1 MSLDQEPWNTAI
13 PATEPSSGYD
23 PHTGIYH
30 SLVHLPKDGQIPT
43 ATDLDTATYV
53 LSRFPHP
60 DVSETKIALIDS
72 FTGQQLTYGQ
82 LRRSIVALA
91 AGLRDGLGVR
101 KGDVVLLLSPNSILY
116 PAICL
121 AIMSIGA
128 ILTPANPVNT
138 SSEIVKQANDSG
150 AKLVISDPEQLPKL
164 DGGINIPVM
173 TTTRT
178 SDLGYVSC
186 EELIECCSDVD
197 PPPRFSNSIL
207 QSETAA
213 ILYSSGTTGASKG
226 VILTHSNFISVMTL
240 MNWSV
245 EAMSAKDDTFLCFL
259 PMFHIYG
266 LAFFALGLL
275 TLGIKTV
282 LMPKFDLKSML
293 QSIEKH
299 RINNLPAVPPV
310 ILGMVKFADQL
321 GFDLSSLRRVGTGA
335 AALSGELGEEFRRR
349 FPWVELRPGYGL
361 TESCGATTMFAGD
374 EEAKRRPEGCGRL
387 LPCFEAKVV
396 DAETGEAMAP
406 YGRGELWVKSSTV
419 MKGYLRN
426 EEATAEAV
434 DSEGWLRTGDLC
446 YFDGEGVL
454 YVVDRIKELI
464 KHNGYQVAPAEL
476 EAILL
481 KHPQVMD
488 AAVIPIKD
496 AASGEI
502 PMAYVVRASAGLTED
517 QVIEFVAAQVAPY
530 KKVRKVAFIDT
541 IPKSAAGKILR
552 KTLISLNQHPL
563 TSKL

>member
-1 MSLDQEPWNTAI
+1 
-13 PATEPSSGYD
+13 
-23 PHTGIYH
+23 
-30 SLVHLPKDGQIPT
+30 
-43 ATDLDTATYV
+43 
-53 LSRFPHP
+53 
-60 DVSETKIALIDS
+60 
-72 FTGQQLTYGQ
+72 
-82 LRRSIVALA
+82 
-91 AGLRDGLGVR
+91 
-101 KGDVVLLLSPNSILY
+101 
-116 PAICL
+116 
-121 AIMSIGA
+121 
-128 ILTPANPVNT
+128 
-138 SSEIVKQANDSG
+138 
-150 AKLVISDPEQLPKL
+150 
-164 DGGINIPVM
+164 
-173 TTTRT
+173 
-178 SDLGYVSC
+178 
-186 EELIECCSDVD
+186 
-197 PPPRFSNSIL
+197 
-207 QSETAA
+207 
-213 ILYSSGTTGASKG
+213 
-226 VILTHSNFISVMTL
+226 
-240 MNWSV
+240 
-245 EAMSAKDDTFLCFL
+245 
-259 PMFHIYG
+259 MFHIYG

-396 DAETGEAMAP
+396 DAET
-406 YGRGELWVKSSTV
+406 
-419 MKGYLRN
+419 GYLRN

>member
-178 SDLGYVSC
+178 SDLGY
-186 EELIECCSDVD
+186 
-197 PPPRFSNSIL
+197 
-207 QSETAA
+207 SETAA

-266 LAFFALGLL
+266 LAFFALG
-275 TLGIKTV
+275 
-282 LMPKFDLKSML
+282 
-293 QSIEKH
+293 
-299 RINNLPAVPPV
+299 LPAVPPV

>member
-1 MSLDQEPWNTAI
+1 MSLGQEPWRKTA
-13 PATEPSSGYD
+13 AVRASNSGYD
-23 PHTGIYH
+23 PNTGIYH
-30 SLVHLPKDGQIPT
+30 SLVQLSKDAQIPT
-43 ATDLDTATYV
+43 ETYLDTATYV

-60 DVSETKIALIDS
+60 DISESKIALIDS
-72 FTGQQLTYGQ
+72 SSGQHLTYGH
-82 LRRSIVALA
+82 LRRSIVALSA
-91 AGLRDGLGVR
+91 CLRDGLGVN

-116 PAICL
+116 PAICI

-138 SSEIVKQANDSG
+138 SAEIVKQATDSG
-150 AKLVISDPEQLPKL
+150 AKLIISDPEQLPKL
-164 DGGINIPVM
+164 SSLLDGGIIPVM
-173 TTTRT
+173 TTTR
-178 SDLGYVSC
+178 SDLDYVSC
-186 EELIECCSDVD
+186 EELIDCCSAVD
-197 PPPRFSNSIL
+197 PVPSPGVSIS

-240 MNWSV
+240 MKWSV
-245 EAMSAKDDTFLCFL
+245 EAMSAKDDTFLCFI

-293 QSIEKH
+293 QSIETH
-299 RINNLPAVPPV
+299 RVNNIPAVPPV

-335 AALSGELGEEFRRR
+335 AALSGELGEEFRRK

-361 TESCGATTMFAGD
+361 TESCGATTMFAED

-396 DAETGEAMAP
+396 DAETGEALAP
-406 YGRGELWVKSSTV
+406 YGRGELLVRSSTV
-419 MKGYLRN
+419 MKGYLGN
-426 EEATAEAV
+426 EKATAEAI
-434 DSEGWLRTGDLC
+434 DKEGWLKTGDLC
-446 YFDGEGVL
+446 YMDGEGVL

-488 AAVIPIKD
+488 AAVIPVED
-496 AASGEI
+496 AESGEI
-502 PMAYVVRASAGLTED
+502 PKAYVVRASGCEGLGE
-517 QVIEFVAAQVAPY
+517 QEVIEYVGAQVSCLS
-530 KKVRKVAFIDT
+530 VLDQIQRC
-541 IPKSAAGKILR
+541 
-552 KTLISLNQHPL
+552 
-563 TSKL
+563 

>member
-1 MSLDQEPWNTAI
+1 MSLGQEPWRKTA
-13 PATEPSSGYD
+13 AVRASNSGYD
-23 PHTGIYH
+23 PNTGIYH
-30 SLVHLPKDGQIPT
+30 SLVQLSKDAQIPT
-43 ATDLDTATYV
+43 ETYLDTATYV

-60 DVSETKIALIDS
+60 DISESKIALIDS
-72 FTGQQLTYGQ
+72 SSGQHLTYGH
-82 LRRSIVALA
+82 LRRSIVALSA
-91 AGLRDGLGVR
+91 CLRDGLGVN

-116 PAICL
+116 PAICI

-138 SSEIVKQANDSG
+138 SAEIVKQATDSG
-150 AKLVISDPEQLPKL
+150 AKLIISDPEQLPKL
-164 DGGINIPVM
+164 SSLLDGGIIPVM
-173 TTTRT
+173 TTT
-178 SDLGYVSC
+178 SS
-186 EELIECCSDVD
+186 
-197 PPPRFSNSIL
+197 

-240 MNWSV
+240 MKWSV
-245 EAMSAKDDTFLCFL
+245 EAMSAKDDTFLCFI

-266 LAFFALGLL
+266 LAFFALG
-275 TLGIKTV
+275 I
-282 LMPKFDLKSML
+282 
-293 QSIEKH
+293 
-299 RINNLPAVPPV
+299 PAVPPV

-335 AALSGELGEEFRRR
+335 AALSGELGEEFRRK

-361 TESCGATTMFAGD
+361 TESCGATTMFAED

-396 DAETGEAMAP
+396 DAETGEALAP
-406 YGRGELWVKSSTV
+406 YGRGELLVRSSTV
-419 MKGYLRN
+419 MKGYLGN
-426 EEATAEAV
+426 EKATAEAI
-434 DSEGWLRTGDLC
+434 DKEGWLKTGDLC
-446 YFDGEGVL
+446 YMDGEGVL

-488 AAVIPIKD
+488 AAVIPVED
-496 AASGEI
+496 AESGEI
-502 PMAYVVRASAGLTED
+502 PKAYVVRASGCEGLGE
-517 QVIEFVAAQVAPY
+517 QEVIEYVGAQVAPY
-530 KKVRKVAFIDT
+530 KKVRKVAFIKE

-552 KTLISLNQHPL
+552 KQLISLNNQLKP
-563 TSKL
+563 KL